1 MNTAVARENW
11 QGQVVDEKFPL
22 LQWLGGSE
30 RSVVFRTQLPGP
42 QPRVAAIKLVSA
54 EAGNGERQT
63 SRWQAAARLAHP
75 HLLRLFHVGQC
86 QINNTPLLYV
96 VMEYTEEDLSQV
108 LPLRALSPE
117 EAGEM
122 LPPLVDVLSY
132 LHERGFVHGRIKPS
146 NIMAVEEQ
154 LKLSSDSIC
163 ALAESGSQALPASVF
178 DAPEV
183 ARGAISR
190 AADIWSVGVTLVR
203 CLSQQPQVRE
213 NYNPIEQG
221 IAQTIPEPFRHI
233 ARECLR
239 PDPKARCTLA
249 DIRDW
254 LRPAPPSLTVIQE
267 TKRPAHASLNIA
279 VVSAALFL
287 LLAFFAL
294 RWGPHGKPTA
304 PSGQQQTATVPPQS
318 SAHDSDSSIS
328 PPKPTAQAAVAQRVL
343 PEVPLSARKTIQGK
357 IRVSVRVA
365 VNPAGEVAGATLFS
379 PGPSRYFANLALQS
393 SRRWKFKPAEVDGRP
408 VWSEWILHFQFG
420 RTTTEVVPVPTAR

>member
-11 QGQVVDEKFPL
+11 QGQLVDGKFPL
-22 LQWLGGSE
+22 LEWLGGSE
-30 RSVVFRTQLPGP
+30 RSAVFRTQLPGP
-42 QPRVAAIKLVSA
+42 QPRAAAIKLVSA
-54 EAGNGERQT
+54 EAGNGERET
-63 SRWQAAARLAHP
+63 SRWQAAATLAHP
-75 HLLRLFHVGQC
+75 HLLGLFHVGQC

-108 LPLRALSPE
+108 LPLRALSPK

-146 NIMAVEEQ
+146 NIMAVKEQ
-154 LKLSSDSIC
+154 IKLSSDSLC
-163 ALAESGSQALPASVF
+163 ALAESGSQALPPGVF

-183 ARGAISR
+183 VGSAISR

-203 CLSQQPQVRE
+203 CLSQQPLVRE
-213 NYNPIEQG
+213 TYNPIEQG
-221 IAQTIPEPFRHI
+221 IPETIPEPFRHI

-239 PDPKARCTLA
+239 LDPNARCTLA

-254 LRPAPPSLTVIQE
+254 LRLAPPSPSAIQE
-267 TKRPAHASLNIA
+267 RKRPAHAWLSIA
-279 VVSAALFL
+279 VVAAALFL

-294 RWGPHGKPTA
+294 RWGRHSKPTA
-304 PSGQQQTATVPPQS
+304 PSGQPASATVAAQS

-328 PPKPTAQAAVAQRVL
+328 PTAQAAVAQRVL
-343 PEVPLSARKTIQGK
+343 PDVPLSARKTIQGK

-365 VNPAGEVAGATLFS
+365 VNPAGDVAGSTLLS

-408 VWSEWILHFQFG
+408 VSSEWILHFQFG
-420 RTTTEVVPVPTAR
+420 RTTTEVIPVPTAR